1 MSSYI
6 FSLVTRAAIAISKE
20 ARVPAESEAYAQ
32 ATQDAADILAHL
44 CAYVE
49 ALEACVPPPKVAM
62 IEAQVSANYPIKTL
76 AQSLFPHLFDAQT
89 KEQQP

>member
-1 MSSYI
+1 MNKHTY
-6 FSLVTRAAIAISKE
+6 SLITRVTIAISKQAKL
-20 ARVPAESEAYAQ
+20 ARDDDRYAQ

-49 ALEACVPPPKVAM
+49 ALEACVNQVHVAT

-76 AQSLFPHLFDAQT
+76 DQILED
-89 KEQQP
+89 